1 VMQVGIVGINVMLNE
16 LDLLARADRVILNRK
31 E

>member
-1 VMQVGIVGINVMLNE
+1 MMQVGIVGINVMLNE

>member
-1 VMQVGIVGINVMLNE
+1 MQVGIVGINVMLNE